1 MALYVISINNHWEGL
16 DMNVENILKSKG
28 SKVYTVELS
37 HKVNE
42 IVEILNAKN
51 IGVVVVLENN
61 KIVGIVSERDII
73 RRMRDDGAP
82 VLLTNI
88 KDCMT
93 PNPKTCKPQTSIDE
107 VMQIMTDMKI
117 RHLPIVE
124 NDKLVGLISI
134 GDVVKRKIEQAEGE
148 AAALRDYISG

>member
-1 MALYVISINNHWEGL
+1 
-16 DMNVENILKSKG
+16 MNVENILKSKG
-28 SKVYTVELS
+28 SKVYTVLLS

-42 IVEILNAKN
+42 VVEILNANN
-51 IGVVVVLENN
+51 IGVVVVIEND
-61 KIVGIVSERDII
+61 KIAGIVSERDII

-82 VLLTNI
+82 VLLTSV

-93 PNPKTCKPQTSIDE
+93 ANPKTCNSQTSIDE

-117 RHLPIVE
+117 RHLPIVD
-124 NDKLVGLISI
+124 NGKLAGLISI
-134 GDVVKRKIEQAEGE
+134 GDVVKRKIDLAEGE

>member
-1 MALYVISINNHWEGL
+1 
-16 DMNVENILKSKG
+16 MNVENILQAKG
-28 SKVYTVELS
+28 KKVYTVELNR
-37 HKVNE
+37 KVNE

-51 IGVVVVLENN
+51 IGVVVVVENN

-82 VLLTNI
+82 VLLMNI

-93 PNPKTCKPQTSIDE
+93 PDPKTCPSSATLDE
-107 VMQIMTDMKI
+107 VMHIMTDMKI
-117 RHLPIVE
+117 RHLPIV
-124 NDKLVGLISI
+124 DDGKLAGLISI
-134 GDVVKRKIEQAEGE
+134 GDVVKRKIDLAEGE